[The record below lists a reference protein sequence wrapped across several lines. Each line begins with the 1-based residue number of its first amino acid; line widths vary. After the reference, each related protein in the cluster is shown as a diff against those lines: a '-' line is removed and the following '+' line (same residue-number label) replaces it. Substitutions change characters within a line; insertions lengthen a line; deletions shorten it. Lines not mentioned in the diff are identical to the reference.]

1 MATATGKTR
10 CVICTK
16 EKATM
21 RCGGCFEEYC
31 FNHMT
36 DHRQQLNIQLDEI
49 EINRDLFRQSLT
61 QQIEQPNNQ
70 TLIQQINQ
78 WELKSIKTIQQTAE
92 EARQLVLKSSN
103 KYHHQL
109 EVKLDE
115 LTSQI
120 RESRH
125 ENDFNEINLRQFQ
138 EELDILTKQLTKPS
152 IISIREDSTS
162 FISRISVHVSSI
174 SDNLIPNGEN

>member
-1 MATATGKTR
+1 MAKATDKTS
-10 CVICTK
+10 CVICSK

-21 RCGGCFEEYC
+21 RCGGCFQEYC

-36 DHRQQLNIQLDEI
+36 DHRQQLNTQLDEI

-61 QQIEQPNNQ
+61 QHIEQPNNQ
-70 TLIQQINQ
+70 TLIQEINQ
-78 WELKSIKTIQQTAE
+78 WELKSIKKIQQTAE
-92 EARQLVLKSSN
+92 EARQLVLKNSN
-103 KYHHQL
+103 EYHHQL
-109 EVKLDE
+109 EMKLNE
-115 LTSQI
+115 LTNQI

-138 EELDILTKQLTKPS
+138 GELDRLTKELTKPS

-162 FISRISVHVSSI
+162 FINKVSVHVSGR